1 VWNHATVRF
10 ENVWLRYD
18 RRAAWVLQSVDVALD
33 RGQVAIVLGK
43 NGVGKSTL
51 LAAAAG
57 LLRPDRGRI
66 VDRPQR
72 VGFVPERFPANQ
84 PFTVSA
90 YLVGMARVHGL
101 TREAAMEQVDLWSE
115 RLFLTR
121 YLDVHLSELS
131 KGTAQKVGLIQAM
144 IPRPDLL
151 VLDEPWEGLDA
162 QTRDLIPDIVGE
174 VLAVGGSVLVSDH
187 LGEVARLPGARRW
200 HIEGNRVHHQQSTD
214 DDQARFVIEIG
225 VAAPDVPRAVDQL
238 RGLGHE
244 VLRVRAP
251 RVHEAL
257 AAAFESPLALPARST
272 PPSEIPW
279 HDTPGRDARG
289 GQVTRHGSRSDL
301 DEGPTSLFGWE
312 FRR

>member
-1 VWNHATVRF
+1 VWKHASVHF
-10 ENVWLRYD
+10 DNVWLRYE
-18 RRAAWVLQSVDVALD
+18 RRSPWVLQAVDVTLD
-33 RGQVAIVLGK
+33 RGQVAVVLGK
-43 NGVGKSTL
+43 NGVGKTTL

-66 VDRPQR
+66 VERPTR

-90 YLVGMARVHGL
+90 YLVGMARAHGV
-101 TREAAMEQVDLWSE
+101 TRAAAMEQVDLWSE

-121 YLDVHLSELS
+121 YLDVNLAELS

-174 VLAVGGSVLVSDH
+174 ILAVGGSVLVSDH
-187 LGEVARLPGARRW
+187 LGEVARLPGALRW
-200 HIEGNRVHHQQSTD
+200 HIDGTRVDHYQIASEA
-214 DDQARFVIEIG
+214 QARYVIEVG
-225 VAAPDVPRAVDQL
+225 VAAAEVPHVVAEL
-238 RGLGHE
+238 RELGHE

-251 RVHEAL
+251 RAHEAPPEPIEPP
-257 AAAFESPLALPARST
+257 APLALPG
-272 PPSEIPW
+272 PPGEIPW
-279 HDTPGRDARG
+279 QDSPGRDAGRSE
-289 GQVTRHGSRSDL
+289 VARHGSRSDQM
-301 DEGPTSLFGWE
+301 DEASGPILGWE